1 MTKNLKLSEEQLK
14 TLKLFSYYCA
24 SYGAKTAMFTVYL
37 NEGGTIDWMDS
48 YWYSETNTLIDTY
61 DKIDNLIDYILR
73 ETELLDYY
81 DYDDNGTLHFEID
94 VKERKM
100 TIEGWHK
107 DFSHIDKHLDWAD
120 EYEDFGDLK
129 EDFDGFF
136 EQMGGE
142 NGRLTF
148 EGSGDSGFLEDN
160 IELSNGQSM
169 DIPSFF
175 ETWCYDMLS
184 EYFGGW
190 EINEGSQG
198 SFEINSRK
206 KRIELNFEE
215 NMEEDVPDGTVG
227 YIEF

>member
-1 MTKNLKLSEEQLK
+1 MRTLELTDEQKK
-14 TLKLFSYYCA
+14 TLKLFSYYCG
-24 SYGAKTAMFTVYL
+24 SYGAKTATLTLYL
-37 NEGGTIDWMDS
+37 AENGSVDWWDDH
-48 YWYSETNTLIDTY
+48 WYSETGTRIETY
-61 DKIDNLIDYILR
+61 DKINNLIDYIFN
-73 ETELLDYY
+73 ETNMMDYY
-81 DYDDNGTLHFEID
+81 DYDNSGTLEFEID

-100 TIEGWHK
+100 TVQGWHK
-107 DFSHIDKHLDWAD
+107 EFSHIDKHLDWAD

-142 NGRLTF
+142 NGRLIF

-190 EINEGSQG
+190 ETNEGSQG

-215 NMEEDVPDGTVG
+215 NTEEDVPDGTVG